1 MARQILALTLVLIAL
16 FVMVSAD
23 IKTAATTVVAAT
35 PDSNGDIG
43 HIGKVA
49 GAPSSVGTVEG
60 PVGSAVAGAISGV
73 ATGQPPSSAGATM
86 VGVTAAVTGAAP
98 VAGYFVF

>member
-35 PDSNGDIG
+35 PDSNSGIG
-43 HIGKVA
+43 NIGKVA
-49 GAPSSVGTVEG
+49 GAPSDGGAVEG
-60 PVGSAVAGAISGV
+60 PLGSAVAGAVSGV
-73 ATGQPPSSAGATM
+73 AAVQPPSSDGATM
-86 VGVTAAVTGAAP
+86 VGVTAAVTGAAA